1 MEKLRKV
8 FEGSDEAGYID
19 PNLTEE
25 ENYYS
30 YAYATGLNLEPVDR
44 MNQVKPQVR
53 DQPSSPPAPSPPPCF
68 LIPDLWTGI
77 KVWFGAI
84 TMTLLII
91 GVGYLLILYYTGKTI
106 FKCVFYFMITL
117 KVCEWKFI
125 KESVFVY
132 AGK

>member
-8 FEGSDEAGYID
+8 FESSDEAGYID

-68 LIPDLWTGI
+68 FIPDLWTGV

-91 GVGYLLILYYTGKTI
+91 GIGCLLILYYPGKTI
-106 FKCVFYFMITL
+106 FK
-117 KVCEWKFI
+117 
-125 KESVFVY
+125 
-132 AGK
+132 